1 MGGPTGNEASLFCHL
16 LDLCQLQPPLLP
28 AAARPA
34 STTMALSDCDGG
46 EDCDGL
52 GGLDGD
58 GGRMTKV
65 PARSWDYGFVGFAC
79 ADMQEKARAKLREL
93 TP

>member
-16 LDLCQLQPPLLP
+16 LDLCQLQPPPPLP

-34 STTMALSDCDGG
+34 STTMALSFDGG

-65 PARSWDYGFVGFAC
+65 PARS
-79 ADMQEKARAKLREL
+79 
-93 TP
+93 